1 MDACATVMGT
11 LGELPGWVQAAARR
25 PEMVLVEYAPGE
37 PAKFLVLFV
46 KEKGAP
52 NTVPTKMIGGQRGDT

>member
-1 MDACATVMGT
+1 
-11 LGELPGWVQAAARR
+11 
-25 PEMVLVEYAPGE
+25 MVLVEYAPGE